1 MKMKYGLLGVALLS
15 VAMLGIGSSNAVA
28 SDPVGVYAFVDK
40 VVLEPSDGQPERIQI
55 WGGFALA
62 EGYGYTYA
70 PAKRGYMYF
79 SVKPGEE
86 DICRKEWS
94 DLKSLAGGDQFIA
107 FANRHKPKGTI
118 RDPSAKPEKPDVY
131 PTGFGLTKIKQRDY
145 SPIKDLAQLKKKPAD
160 KPAKTAS
167 LK

>member
-1 MKMKYGLLGVALLS
+1 MKIKSSLLGAALFS
-15 VAMLGIGSSNAVA
+15 AVMFGIGSLTALA

-40 VVLEPSDGQPERIQI
+40 VVLEPSEAKPERIQI

-94 DLKSLAGGDQFIA
+94 DLKALAGRDEFVA
-107 FANRHKPKGTI
+107 FGVRHKPKGAV
-118 RDPSAKPEKPDVY
+118 RSPEAKPDKPDVY
-131 PTGFGLTKIKQRDY
+131 PTGFGLTKIKKRDY
-145 SPIKDLAQLKKKPAD
+145 PPIKDLAELKKKHSG
-160 KPAKTAS
+160 KPVKTAA
-167 LK
+167 LN